1 MSNFSLPVIIVA
13 MILIIVLLIYIYY
26 RQKGSFKN
34 ALALV
39 TIVVLTA
46 VFGLLLQEAYHL
58 ITDNLPP
65 SSNTLSDN
73 ADNDTTVFNQRQLE
87 GMRPSNIKSVGD
99 FFYFISPLARKYVR
113 NRGKT
118 FSPDWFLIL
127 LSLLATLSSFGFA
140 FAGGESSKK
149 NTVSNIVKR
158 VIIGLVFS
166 LLDWYVI
173 FYMASII
180 LLDMDGIYGM
190 IMAILAYWFIFFI
203 IFAIESV
210 IEFGLVESIF

>member
-1 MSNFSLPVIIVA
+1 MTHFSLPVLIVS
-13 MILIIVLLIYIYY
+13 MILIIALQLYIYY

-39 TIVVLTA
+39 AIMVLTA
-46 VFGLLLQEAYHL
+46 LFGLLLQESFRRIAD
-58 ITDNLPP
+58 IP
-65 SSNTLSDN
+65 SSSTTSSYNT
-73 ADNDTTVFNQRQLE
+73 DNDTTVFNDRQLE

-113 NRGKT
+113 NRDKT

-127 LSLLATLSSFGFA
+127 FSLLASIFSFGSA
-140 FAGGESSKK
+140 LAESKSSQRQPI
-149 NTVSNIVKR
+149 SNIVKG
-158 VIIGLVFS
+158 VFIGLIFS

-173 FYMASII
+173 FYMASMI
-180 LLDMDGIYGM
+180 LHDMDGIYGM
-190 IMAILAYWFIFFI
+190 IMAILVYWFIFLT

-210 IEFGLVESIF
+210 IEYDLLERIF